1 MSEFNVREKRFEDDI
16 ESFLCTTGGYVKG
29 NPQVFNR
36 ELALDTDTLLAFIK
50 QSQPKKWE
58 RYTKL
63 YGASCEQQ
71 FLKRFN
77 DTVEHDG
84 LLSVL
89 RHGFKDR
96 GITFRVVYWKPETSM
111 NDTARAQYESNI
123 FHCTR
128 QLHYSVSNNNS
139 VDIVLFLNGIP
150 IVSMELK
157 CQFTGQNATNAISQY
172 KFDRSNKDQIF
183 KFNRRVLVHFAVDL
197 TQVHMTT
204 KLNGSSTYFLP
215 FNQGSNGAG
224 NVGSAGNPTNLDT
237 YDTSYLWESVL
248 QRDKLL
254 EILQKYMHLSVVKD
268 SAGNITDE
276 ILIFP
281 RFHQLDVVTKLLD
294 HAKENG
300 AGHNY
305 LIQHSAG
312 SGKSNSIAWLA
323 HRLSGLHGK
332 DDKKIFRSTI
342 IVTDRKVLDSQLQN
356 TVSQFDHTPGVIQR
370 VDKTSKQLKEAIESG
385 TPIIITT
392 LQKFP
397 VIYEE
402 VKAQSS
408 NFAVIVDEAHS
419 SQTGSAAR
427 KLKQALANTEKALQ
441 EYADW
446 AYEDEENALDEEDKL
461 VKELVSQGQHDN
473 LSFFAFTAT
482 PKAKTLQLFGTRD
495 EMGEYHPFHIYSM
508 QQAIDEGFILDVL
521 KNYMTYNTYYK
532 IASLVDVDIE
542 LDSAA
547 GMKAIRKFQTLHPH
561 NITQKTAVM
570 LRHFMDVTRH
580 KIGGRAKAM
589 VVTPSRLHA
598 VRYVQEFRRQIEQ
611 MERPYLEVL
620 VAFSGEIDDNGRTYT
635 EESLNIDKEGNHIKE
650 KALPGTF
657 HNDEY
662 GMLIVTEKYQTG
674 FDEPLLHTMFVDKKL
689 SGVKA
694 VQTLSRLNRTMKG
707 KQDTF
712 VLDFVNSED
721 DILSSFA
728 PFYQETKL
736 DKETDPNTL
745 YDVKSTLD
753 KFNVYDVHDIEQFG
767 ELFYQSQNQTMG
779 DLGKLQSYIMP
790 AIKRFESLE
799 EADRDIFKGTLQH
812 FNRLYSF
819 ITQVCRL
826 FDKELHT
833 FSIYAKFL
841 AIQLPKE
848 HQDHVDLDDKIML
861 EYYRLEKGSHG
872 QIDLV
877 PQENGLQPITGK
889 VGRKNSLV
897 TTINEIIEEF
907 NKRYGTEFTEMDKV
921 ILQIEQD
928 IAKDPK
934 WRDYIRNNGYKTF
947 KMLFDQ
953 EFISIV
959 AKRFR
964 ANEEFLKVLLKDEKL
979 FKDIRDALGNAIYS
993 RVEHNVMNHA
1003 LPDKMMHGM
1012 FELEQPEM
1020 IPLVADKDN
1029 IK

>member
-1 MSEFNVREKRFEDDI
+1 MSEFDVKEKRFESDI
-16 ESFLCTTGGYVKG
+16 ESALCTTGGYVKG
-29 NPQVFNR
+29 DPKVFNR
-36 ELALDTDTLLAFIK
+36 ELALDTETLLSFIK

-63 YGASCEQQ
+63 YGDSCEQQ

-77 DTVEHDG
+77 DSVEHEG

-111 NDTARAQYESNI
+111 NETARAQYESNI

-150 IVSMELK
+150 VVSMELK

-215 FNQGSNGAG
+215 FNQGSKGAG
-224 NVGSAGNPTNLDT
+224 NVGSAGNPTNSDT
-237 YDTSYLWESVL
+237 YDTAYLWESVL
-248 QRDKLL
+248 QRDRLL

-281 RFHQLDVVTKLLD
+281 RFHQLDVVTKLLE
-294 HAKENG
+294 HVKENG

-323 HRLSGLHGK
+323 HRLSGLHDK

-402 VKAQSS
+402 VKAQSC

-427 KLKQALANTEKALQ
+427 KLKQALANTAKALQ

-461 VKELVSQGQHDN
+461 VKELVAQGQHDN

-611 MERPYLEVL
+611 MECPDLEVL

-635 EESLNIDKEGNHIKE
+635 EESLNIDKDGNHIKE
-650 KALPGTF
+650 KALPDTF

-662 GMLIVTEKYQTG
+662 GMLIVAEKYQTG

-753 KFNVYDVHDIEQFG
+753 KFNVYEVHDIEEFG
-767 ELFYQSQNQTMG
+767 ELFYQSKNQTMG
-779 DLGKLQSYIMP
+779 DYASYQ
-790 AIKRFESLE
+790 
-799 EADRDIFKGTLQH
+799 TL
-812 FNRLYSF
+812 
-819 ITQVCRL
+819 
-826 FDKELHT
+826 
-833 FSIYAKFL
+833 
-841 AIQLPKE
+841 
-848 HQDHVDLDDKIML
+848 
-861 EYYRLEKGSHG
+861 
-872 QIDLV
+872 
-877 PQENGLQPITGK
+877 
-889 VGRKNSLV
+889 
-897 TTINEIIEEF
+897 
-907 NKRYGTEFTEMDKV
+907 
-921 ILQIEQD
+921 
-928 IAKDPK
+928 
-934 WRDYIRNNGYKTF
+934 
-947 KMLFDQ
+947 
-953 EFISIV
+953 
-959 AKRFR
+959 
-964 ANEEFLKVLLKDEKL
+964 
-979 FKDIRDALGNAIYS
+979 
-993 RVEHNVMNHA
+993 
-1003 LPDKMMHGM
+1003 
-1012 FELEQPEM
+1012 
-1020 IPLVADKDN
+1020 
-1029 IK
+1029 